1 MRSLLRWLIL
11 SIVLVAAANP
21 ELTLAQ
27 GTVQGIVTDSR
38 NGQPVSGA
46 LLRLGYSA
54 LGSWSP
60 TSGISAAVSGAD
72 GRYAFSMVPV
82 GSYLMKIEPAPPLL
96 PEFWPDIPC
105 YPGPQ
110 CSVGLYAGV
119 VVANGATFV
128 ADVSLGTAGRIS
140 GEVRALAG
148 SMPVPLAEV
157 TAYRPSGSG
166 YVLVQGTTG
175 IDGRYQFDGV
185 PPGPYRV
192 YVDGGPNYIREIY
205 DDIPCSFNCQGGD
218 PAETIVTAVSDQDVS
233 GIDFAL
239 AAAGRITGTV
249 RNTGGTGLAHPIGI
263 ALYRLSGGQLAIVN
277 SQIVQGNDAGGAFAF
292 DALNPG
298 AYVLRTY
305 YAGGAFVYAGEVY
318 QDRDCAADDCTPD
331 EVAQGTPIALAPAQ
345 VVTGLDLQVD
355 PAASISGCVQG
366 PLNQALSA
374 VDVVAYAW
382 RPLGFGFGYVNVGA
396 TRTGI
401 DGCYRLDYLATNPGD
416 LRLRTHN
423 SAGFADEV
431 YGGGPCLGGTCALG
445 IGATI
450 AVPHDAD
457 LSGYS
462 FTLGTGPAI
471 DGILIGTPGGRG
483 IPNVELEFYSGT
495 GVRLRAEDGALLR
508 TRPDGRFT
516 TYAFAD
522 GTYFLAWSIV
532 EGAYAGRYVLG
543 LARTP
548 FGEPWPDPTL
558 GTPLT
563 ISGAQGI
570 AGLEIV
576 AEPNFVHTDGFE

>member
-21 ELTLAQ
+21 GLTLAQ

-148 SMPVPLAEV
+148 STPVPLAEV

-205 DDIPCSFNCQGGD
+205 DDIPCSFNCQG
-218 PAETIVTAVSDQDVS
+218 
-233 GIDFAL
+233 
-239 AAAGRITGTV
+239 
-249 RNTGGTGLAHPIGI
+249 
-263 ALYRLSGGQLAIVN
+263 AI
-277 SQIVQGNDAGGAFAF
+277 
-292 DALNPG
+292 
-298 AYVLRTY
+298 
-305 YAGGAFVYAGEVY
+305 
-318 QDRDCAADDCTPD
+318 
-331 EVAQGTPIALAPAQ
+331 
-345 VVTGLDLQVD
+345 
-355 PAASISGCVQG
+355 
-366 PLNQALSA
+366 
-374 VDVVAYAW
+374 
-382 RPLGFGFGYVNVGA
+382 RP
-396 TRTGI
+396 R
-401 DGCYRLDYLATNPGD
+401 R
-416 LRLRTHN
+416 
-423 SAGFADEV
+423 S
-431 YGGGPCLGGTCALG
+431 
-445 IGATI
+445 
-450 AVPHDAD
+450 
-457 LSGYS
+457 
-462 FTLGTGPAI
+462 
-471 DGILIGTPGGRG
+471 
-483 IPNVELEFYSGT
+483 
-495 GVRLRAEDGALLR
+495 
-508 TRPDGRFT
+508 
-516 TYAFAD
+516 
-522 GTYFLAWSIV
+522 
-532 EGAYAGRYVLG
+532 
-543 LARTP
+543 
-548 FGEPWPDPTL
+548 
-558 GTPLT
+558 
-563 ISGAQGI
+563 
-570 AGLEIV
+570 
-576 AEPNFVHTDGFE
+576 